1 MTIRTQ
7 LFILVLVPLVC
18 AIIGAGGI
26 VYTKRVASLSEKGT
40 GQTVPLVKELNDFV
54 LFLQEPPPNSGKQ
67 AQYHLQAARN
77 RISSL
82 TLSVKP
88 VTNHAEEKT
97 LIDDLNSTGE
107 KLTRQLE
114 KTTKGSNSLSNR
126 ASGLLMQ
133 DIKNVF
139 PLIEQ
144 LTTFYTN
151 RVETKV
157 RLVNRLNL
165 FMLVTAG
172 TWTLLISVIIFRSLT
187 KPLSQ
192 LREAVAALSR
202 GDFSYRIKYQSS
214 NELGSITNSFN
225 KILDIREKADISSK
239 NSEERLKELIEN
251 LQMLVV
257 SLDTKGAV
265 LFCNDYLLNVTGY
278 KRHEILGKDWFELF
292 ISDFPG
298 VKEIFNKMI
307 EKGDVTHNYQHD
319 IITKYGKK
327 RMIDWNNIVVRD
339 SNGKIAGTTSIGT
352 DITEQHESKI
362 ALEQNQRVLS
372 ALIDNNP
379 EALFLMDR
387 SGTILTVN
395 KAFADRFNKTRQQV
409 IGTDFFTLFDDP
421 QLVSER
427 RARVEKVFSEGKPI
441 VFDDKRALWSFENHI
456 YPVKASDGR
465 VESVSILSIDITD
478 KCRIE
483 SELQKVNEQLRS
495 SNEELEHRVSERT
508 AELTRLNEEL
518 TKARDT
524 AEEASRSKSAF
535 LANMSHEIRTPMN
548 AILGLVHLALQTE
561 LTIKQREYLDT
572 VNNSAQSLLN
582 IINDILDVSKIE
594 SGNLEIEKTDF
605 SLKGVVARS
614 FGILSL
620 KARDKEISLEQKID
634 PDIPDNLIGD
644 PLRFEQILVNLLGNA
659 IKFTEKGTVTLQ
671 IQSVGEEDVSDQIML
686 EIAVIDTG
694 IGMDNSVINRL
705 FKPFSQGDAS
715 TTRNHGGSGLGLT
728 ICQRLVNMMGGSI
741 KVESSPGKGSKF
753 SFIALFHKGTLSKQK
768 NAPIDKS
775 NFIQRYQSLKGL
787 HILVAEDHPINRQIM
802 SEILESVGIEVKMA
816 NNGREA
822 VQFLQKNDNSIDL
835 VLMDIQ
841 MPIMDGYDATR
852 EIRRL
857 YSKSRLPIVAMTAHA
872 MQEERE
878 RCLAAGMNEHLS
890 KPVVIENLYDM
901 LARLT
906 GRTAKTSSEPVIKDE
921 LEHQSILIPEY
932 LPGINIETALS
943 RINGNKRLLGQLI
956 KIFAQDHQGIT
967 QEVRHFIADNDTLSA
982 ARLVHGLKGVAG
994 NLSAERLQIASANL
1008 ETALKNKDINAS
1020 SALLPLLEAALA
1032 EVFTAATLLT
1042 ETATPARTTGTFSSK
1057 EISSLLG
1064 ELQNLLEIHSL
1075 DLSSPLDSLR
1085 AMLTQGDEHNQ
1096 IEALA
1101 ESVQRLDYQ
1110 KALIILQSL
1119 AEKISGNE
1127 EQL

>member
-18 AIIGAGGI
+18 AIVGAGGM
-26 VYTKRVASLSEKGT
+26 VYTKRVVSLTQKGT
-40 GQTVPLVKELNDFV
+40 AQTAPLVKELSDFV
-54 LFLQEPPPNSGKQ
+54 IFLQDPPAGSGKQ

-82 TLSVKP
+82 PLSLKP
-88 VTNHAEEKT
+88 VITGTEEKA
-97 LIDDLNSTGE
+97 LIEDLNSTGE
-107 KLTRQLE
+107 KLTRHLD
-114 KTTKGSNSLSNR
+114 KSTKGSMTLSSR
-126 ASGLLMQ
+126 TAGMLTQ
-133 DIKNVF
+133 EIKNIF
-139 PLIEQ
+139 PVIEQ
-144 LTTFYTN
+144 LTNCYTN
-151 RVETKV
+151 AVEKNV

-165 FMLVTAG
+165 ILLVTAG
-172 TWTLLISVIIFRSLT
+172 TWTVLISVFIYRTVT
-187 KPLSQ
+187 KPISQ

-202 GDFSYRIKYQSS
+202 GDFSYRINYQSS

-225 KILDIREKADISSK
+225 KMLDVREKVELSLKS
-239 NSEERLKELIEN
+239 SEERLKELIEN

-257 SLDTKGAV
+257 SLDIKGTV
-265 LFCNDYLLNVTGY
+265 IFCNDYFLNVTGY
-278 KRHEILGKDWFELF
+278 KRHEVMGKDWFELF
-292 ISDFPG
+292 IPDLSD
-298 VKEIFNKMI
+298 VRVIFEKMI
-307 EKGDVTHNYQHD
+307 EKGDVTHNYQHN
-319 IITKYGKK
+319 IITKSSKK

-339 SNGKIAGTTSIGT
+339 SNGKITGTTSIGD
-352 DITEQHESKI
+352 DITEQHESKT

-372 ALIDNNP
+372 SLIDNNP
-379 EALFLMDR
+379 EALFLMQR
-387 SGTILTVN
+387 NGTILAAN

-409 IGTDFFTLFDDP
+409 IGTDLFTLFDDP

-427 RARVEKVFSEGKPI
+427 RAQVEKVFSEGKPI

-456 YPVKASDGR
+456 YPVKGSDGR

-483 SELQKVNEQLRS
+483 SELQKVNEQLRT

-508 AELTRLNEEL
+508 GELTRLNEEL

-524 AEEASRSKSAF
+524 AEEASRLKSAF
-535 LANMSHEIRTPMN
+535 LANMNHEIRTPMN

-572 VNNSAQSLLN
+572 VNSSAQSLLN
-582 IINDILDVSKIE
+582 IINDIMDVSKIE
-594 SGNLEIEKTDF
+594 SGSLEIEKIDF
-605 SLKGVVARS
+605 SLKDVVARS
-614 FGILSL
+614 FAILAL
-620 KARDKEISLEQKID
+620 KARDKKITLEQKID

-644 PLRFEQILVNLLGNA
+644 PLRFEQILVNLLDNA
-659 IKFTEKGTVTLQ
+659 LKFTEEGNVTLQ
-671 IQSVGEEDVSDQIML
+671 IQSAGEETVSAQIML
-686 EIAVIDTG
+686 EVTVTDTG
-694 IGMDNSVINRL
+694 IGMDNNVIDRL
-705 FKPFSQGDAS
+705 FKPFSQGDDS

-787 HILVAEDHPINRQIM
+787 RILVAEDHPINRQIM
-802 SEILESVGIEVKMA
+802 SEILESVGIEVEMA

-822 VQFLQKNDNSIDL
+822 VQFLQKNDNRIDL

-906 GRTAKTSSEPVIKDE
+906 GRTTQTSSESVIKDE
-921 LEHQSILIPEY
+921 QEHQSILIPEY

-967 QEVRHFIADNDTLSA
+967 EEVRHLIADNDTLSA

-994 NLSAERLQIASANL
+994 NLSADRLRIASANL

-1020 SALLPLLEAALA
+1020 SALLPLLDAALA

-1042 ETATPARTTGTFSSK
+1042 ERAAPARTTGNFSSK
-1057 EISSLLG
+1057 EITPLLG

-1119 AEKISGNE
+1119 AEKISGHE